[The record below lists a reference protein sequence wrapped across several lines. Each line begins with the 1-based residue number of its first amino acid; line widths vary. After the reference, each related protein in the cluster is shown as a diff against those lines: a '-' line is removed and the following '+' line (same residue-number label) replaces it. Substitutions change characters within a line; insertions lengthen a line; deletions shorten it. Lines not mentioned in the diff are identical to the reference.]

1 MTYDVLMGTLKP
13 TNSLTPVAQ
22 FLQMQ
27 VESENNKFLA
37 AQKQFIWFY
46 SLYLMTLC
54 LTYV

>member
-46 SLYLMTLC
+46 
-54 LTYV
+54 